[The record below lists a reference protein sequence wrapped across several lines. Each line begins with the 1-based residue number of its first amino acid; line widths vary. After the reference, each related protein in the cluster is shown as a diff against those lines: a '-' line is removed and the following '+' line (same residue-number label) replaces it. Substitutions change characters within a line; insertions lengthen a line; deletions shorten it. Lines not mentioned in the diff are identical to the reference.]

1 MVAAVPVARQLPV
14 QRIVRADAL
23 DLRDWLY
30 RPRIGQAPPGT
41 LLPLRLRPVSS
52 QGRSSACTGFALASV
67 IEYLLD
73 RADRPVEAI
82 SGHMLYDMAR
92 RYDEWAENDQQDQ
105 GSSLRGALR
114 GWYYHGAS
122 AQALWDG
129 ASMPGASLDEGDWW
143 LDAVKRPLGAY
154 FRVQADMVPDI
165 HSALSETGV
174 LYASALTHAGWDAL
188 HHAEP
193 TAAPSSP
200 DAFPVIETREG
211 LPDAGHAFAIVGYT
225 ERGFVIHNS
234 WGDRWGAGGFAILPY
249 ADWRQNAMDCWV
261 AQMGVVTDEHT
272 AVADAATLRVDA
284 STQRVQLSSNPQ
296 LAAHEISPF
305 VVNVNAEG
313 QLCSRG
319 RFRTNADDLALL
331 IDEHLPRACERWGC
345 TRGVDVAIVVHD
357 GLAGEQGALDRAL
370 HWIPLLYSAG
380 ILPVF
385 LMWETDAAR
394 GVRKLLE
401 GKTGTADEP
410 DTPLP
415 WRAVTPTALLA
426 FHDERIEGHV
436 RRPGRALWREV
447 KTHATEIATA
457 EGAGL
462 LQLLAILKAR
472 TRRKAFPEVR
482 LHLVGHSAGALVVA
496 HAIPRIVRLGLPL
509 TTVSLLAPAVAVEEF
524 TDVAGLALEASEARL
539 LVAYLTDAAERSD
552 ATCAPYGHSLLYMVS
567 RVLEEEPDTP
577 LLGLEPHLVA
587 AVVQRAWGT
596 RVTRL
601 VSPGGRTPHDLRF
614 TSATTHGGLPED
626 PAIQQ
631 AILRH
636 IRPGDA

>member
-73 RADRPVEAI
+73 GADRPVEAI

-154 FRVQADMVPDI
+154 FRVQTDMVPDI
-165 HSALSETGV
+165 HSALAETGV

-200 DAFPVIETREG
+200 DAFPVIPDREG

-234 WGDRWGAGGFAILPY
+234 WGDCWGAGGFAILPY

-284 STQRVQLSSNPQ
+284 STHRVQLSSNPQ
-296 LAAHEISPF
+296 LAAH
-305 VVNVNAEG
+305 
-313 QLCSRG
+313 
-319 RFRTNADDLALL
+319 
-331 IDEHLPRACERWGC
+331 
-345 TRGVDVAIVVHD
+345 
-357 GLAGEQGALDRAL
+357 
-370 HWIPLLYSAG
+370 
-380 ILPVF
+380 
-385 LMWETDAAR
+385 
-394 GVRKLLE
+394 
-401 GKTGTADEP
+401 
-410 DTPLP
+410 
-415 WRAVTPTALLA
+415 
-426 FHDERIEGHV
+426 
-436 RRPGRALWREV
+436 
-447 KTHATEIATA
+447 
-457 EGAGL
+457 
-462 LQLLAILKAR
+462 
-472 TRRKAFPEVR
+472 
-482 LHLVGHSAGALVVA
+482 
-496 HAIPRIVRLGLPL
+496 
-509 TTVSLLAPAVAVEEF
+509 
-524 TDVAGLALEASEARL
+524 
-539 LVAYLTDAAERSD
+539 
-552 ATCAPYGHSLLYMVS
+552 
-567 RVLEEEPDTP
+567 
-577 LLGLEPHLVA
+577 
-587 AVVQRAWGT
+587 
-596 RVTRL
+596 
-601 VSPGGRTPHDLRF
+601 
-614 TSATTHGGLPED
+614 
-626 PAIQQ
+626 
-631 AILRH
+631 
-636 IRPGDA
+636 